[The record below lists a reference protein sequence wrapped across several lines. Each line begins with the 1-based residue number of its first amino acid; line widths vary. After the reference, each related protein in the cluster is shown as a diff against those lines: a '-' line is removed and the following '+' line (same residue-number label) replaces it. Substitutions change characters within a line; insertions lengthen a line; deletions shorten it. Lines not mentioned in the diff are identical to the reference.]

1 MADDRSLAAVVPDH
15 LILATAAALA
25 PSLAPLLPD
34 ATIVTSLQQLQ
45 TELVRHDG
53 FAIRLASV
61 GFAKRIPAS
70 LLAACHAGAVNFH
83 AAPPDYPG
91 SAANHLALYEGAALF
106 GVTAHVMV
114 PALDAGPILA
124 FDAFPIPAGIGHRSL
139 DELTWPALLR
149 LVQRLGPCL
158 RGTAPWPPAP
168 ALSWRGTA
176 RTRASVLA
184 LARVTAAMD
193 AEERQR
199 RWRAFHEGPDSIL
212 TFEQDDGDVIYK
224 PGGRIRG
231 WVDGIVNDAIHGWAY
246 DPGRGPVILR
256 VEVDGQPLS
265 DLLANSFRGDVAAA
279 GHGDGHCGFSI
290 PLAAFPKDATLIEFL
305 LPSDEWCRL
314 PGGPAMLIPPGA

>member
-1 MADDRSLAAVVPDH
+1 MADDLSLPAVVPDR

-25 PSLAPLLPD
+25 PSLALLLPG

-45 TELVRHDG
+45 TELVQQYG
-53 FAIRLASV
+53 FSVRLVSA
-61 GFAKRIPAS
+61 GFAKRVPAS
-70 LLAACHAGAVNFH
+70 LLSACRAGAVNFH

-91 SAANHLALYEGAALF
+91 SAANHLALYEGAEHF

-124 FDAFPIPAGIGHRSL
+124 YEAFPIPAGIGHRSL

-149 LVQRLGPCL
+149 LVQRLAPCL
-158 RGTAPWPPAP
+158 LGTAPWPPAP
-168 ALSWRGTA
+168 GLSWRGTA
-176 RTRASVLA
+176 RTQASVLA

-212 TFEQDDGDVIYK
+212 TFEQDDGDIIYK

-246 DPGRGPVILR
+246 DPDRGPVILR
-256 VEVDGQPLS
+256 VEVDGQPLG
-265 DLLANSFRGDVAAA
+265 DLPANGFRGDVAAA

-290 PLAAFPKDATLIEFL
+290 PLAAFTKDATRIEFL

-314 PGGPAMLIPPGA
+314 PGSPVMLVPPGA

>member
-1 MADDRSLAAVVPDH
+1 MADDRSLAAGVPDR

-25 PSLAPLLPD
+25 PALAPLLPG
-34 ATIVTSLQQLQ
+34 ATIVTSLQELG
-45 TELVRHDG
+45 TELVRHYG
-53 FAIRLASV
+53 LSVRLVSA
-61 GFAKRIPAS
+61 GFAKRVPAS
-70 LLAACHAGAVNFH
+70 LLSACHAGAVNFH

-91 SAANHLALYEGAALF
+91 SAATHLALYEGAGHF
-106 GVTAHVMV
+106 GVTAHIMA

-124 FDAFPIPAGIGHRSL
+124 YEAFPIPAGIGHRSL

-158 RGTAPWPPAP
+158 LGKAPWPPAP

-199 RWRAFHEGPDSIL
+199 RWLAFHEGPDSIL

-290 PLAAFPKDATLIEFL
+290 PLAAFPKDATRIEFL

>member
-1 MADDRSLAAVVPDH
+1 MADDWSLAAAEPDR

-25 PSLAPLLPD
+25 PALAPLLPET
-34 ATIVTSLQQLQ
+34 TIVTSLQQLQ
-45 TELVRHDG
+45 TELARHDG
-53 FAIRLASV
+53 FAIRLVSV
-61 GFAKRIPAS
+61 GFAKRVPAS
-70 LLAACHAGAVNFH
+70 LLSACRAGAVNFH

-91 SAANHLALYEGAALF
+91 SAANHLALYEGAGRF
-106 GVTAHVMV
+106 GVTAHIMV

-124 FDAFPIPAGIGHRSL
+124 FEAFPIPAVIGHRSL

-168 ALSWRGTA
+168 GLSWRGTA

-184 LARVTAAMD
+184 LARVTAVMD

-212 TFEQDDGDVIYK
+212 TFEQDDGDLIYK

-256 VEVDGQPLS
+256 VEVDGRPLG
-265 DLLANSFRGDVAAA
+265 DLPANGFRGDVAAA

-290 PLAAFPKDATLIEFL
+290 PLAAFPKDANRIEFL

-314 PGGPAMLIPPGA
+314 PGSPVMLVPPGA